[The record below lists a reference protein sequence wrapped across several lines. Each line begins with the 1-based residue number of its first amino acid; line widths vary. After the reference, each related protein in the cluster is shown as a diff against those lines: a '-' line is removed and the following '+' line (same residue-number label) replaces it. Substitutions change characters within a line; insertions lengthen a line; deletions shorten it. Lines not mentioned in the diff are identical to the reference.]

1 MYNNRER
8 KPGPDLLRE
17 ESDLHIRSP
26 LADCASYRLVL
37 SLLICTFAVCPAAI
51 DLHPSSIHAFTSP
64 IFSRSNL
71 PFNLPLDLPFNLH
84 STCISPES
92 SIPHIVL
99 PTTNNFPRGRINR
112 NHKNH
117 SDHMNHTCLPAR
129 WAPLLAGRPAHR
141 SFSEGGVQTI
151 ARRHAAIRSVPHH
164 IQHTILPTTNN
175 QKRSWLHME
184 N

>member
-1 MYNNRER
+1 M
-8 KPGPDLLRE
+8 RE